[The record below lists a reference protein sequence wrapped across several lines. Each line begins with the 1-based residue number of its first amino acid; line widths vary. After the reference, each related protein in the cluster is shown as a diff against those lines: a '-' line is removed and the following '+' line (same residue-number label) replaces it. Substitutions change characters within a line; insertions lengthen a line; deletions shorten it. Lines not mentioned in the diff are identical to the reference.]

1 MRAAHRGAP
10 TTRRHV
16 ILLGLSGA
24 GKTTVGRLT
33 AKALGARF
41 VDLDE
46 DIARHARRPI
56 AVIFERDGEAAFR
69 VLESGCARV
78 AFAREP
84 AVIAVGGGFVED
96 DPNRAAARA
105 AGLTVY
111 LQVAPAT
118 AAARLGGS
126 GGRPLLGGPDPA
138 ARLASQLERRS
149 GGYLEAEHVVATDGT
164 TAEEVAHRVASLA
177 REHGGW

>member
-1 MRAAHRGAP
+1 
-10 TTRRHV
+10 
-16 ILLGLSGA
+16 LSGA
-24 GKTTVGRLT
+24 GKSTVGRLA
-33 AKALGARF
+33 AKTLGARF

-69 VLESGCARV
+69 ALESGCARV

-96 DPNRAAARA
+96 AAERAVARS

-111 LQVAPAT
+111 LQVEPAT

-126 GGRPLLGGPDPA
+126 GGRPLLHGPDPA
-138 ARLASQLERRS
+138 ALLAAQLERRRS
-149 GGYLEAEHVVATDGT
+149 AYLEADHVVATDGV
-164 TAEEVAHRVASLA
+164 TADEVARRVVSLA

>member
-1 MRAAHRGAP
+1 VP
-10 TTRRHV
+10 TGKRHV
-16 ILLGLSGA
+16 ILIGLSGA
-24 GKTTVGRLT
+24 GKTTVGRLA
-33 AKALGARF
+33 AKALGSRF

-46 DIARHARRPI
+46 DIARHARRPL

-69 VLESGCARV
+69 ALESGCARV

-84 AVIAVGGGFVED
+84 AIIAVGGGFVED
-96 DPNRAAARA
+96 APSRAAARA

-111 LQVAPAT
+111 LQVEPAT

-126 GGRPLLGGPDPA
+126 GGRPLLEALDPA
-138 ARLASQLERRS
+138 ARLASQLERRRS
-149 GGYLEAEHVVATDGT
+149 AYLEAEHVVATDDA
-164 TAEEVAHRVASLA
+164 TAEEVARRVASLA

>member
-1 MRAAHRGAP
+1 M
-10 TTRRHV
+10 
-16 ILLGLSGA
+16 
-24 GKTTVGRLT
+24 GRLA

-41 VDLDE
+41 VDLDR

-69 VLESGCARV
+69 VLESACGRV

-96 DPNRAAARA
+96 AANRAAARA

-111 LQVAPAT
+111 LEVDPAT
-118 AAARLGGS
+118 AAGRLGGA
-126 GGRPLLGGPDPA
+126 GGRPLLAGRDPA
-138 ARLASQLERRS
+138 ARLAAQLARRRDA
-149 GGYLEAEHVVATDGT
+149 YRDADHVVATDGAS
-164 TAEEVAHRVASLA
+164 AEEVARRVVSLA

>member
-1 MRAAHRGAP
+1 MPAADRGAP
-10 TTRRHV
+10 TARRHV
-16 ILLGLSGA
+16 VLIGLSGA
-24 GKTTVGRLT
+24 GKTTVGRLA

-46 DIARHARRPI
+46 DIARHARRPV
-56 AVIFERDGEAAFR
+56 AVIFARDGEAAFR
-69 VLESGCARV
+69 ALESGCARV

-96 DPNRAAARA
+96 APNRAAAHA

-118 AAARLGGS
+118 AAARLGRS
-126 GGRPLLGGPDPA
+126 GGRPLLDGPDPA
-138 ARLASQLERRS
+138 ARLAAQLERRGS
-149 GGYLEAEHVVATDGT
+149 AYLEADRVVATDDL
-164 TAEEVAHRVASLA
+164 TADEVARRVTSLA